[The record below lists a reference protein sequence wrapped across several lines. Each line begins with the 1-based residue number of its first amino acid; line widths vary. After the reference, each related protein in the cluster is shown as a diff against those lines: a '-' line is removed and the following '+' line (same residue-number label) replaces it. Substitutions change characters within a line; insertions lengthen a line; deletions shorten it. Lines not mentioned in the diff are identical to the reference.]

1 MGEGVGKGTQMP
13 GNHATH
19 VDAEED
25 KEGGRQAVRI
35 FGVLMGRKD
44 IFLESDTLFLG
55 MCSLWPFPVA
65 AFAPI
70 TKGGISSCHCFSDRW
85 TLSKTLREV
94 LVSLFS
100 IFQCGILFKNS
111 SNLKMCLHD

>member
-1 MGEGVGKGTQMP
+1 MP

-35 FGVLMGRKD
+35 CGVLMGRKD

-111 SNLKMCLHD
+111 LT